1 MNTIIIVLGV
11 IILILIYILF
21 KYFSTNYTNLN
32 TTTNLNNII
41 PAMKIANS
49 PTATRYCYSA
59 WIYINSW
66 DNNVNKVIFS
76 RANNLK
82 LYLSKSSPTLKLDM
96 AMNDG
101 SKGSMIVTDNFPI
114 QKWCFIA
121 ISVDNQYV
129 DAYLDGKLIKSQR
142 FYNQSLSGNQQVG
155 IMPIVPPDSNTPIYL
170 GNSDIS
176 SVQFTAFDAY
186 VAKFHHY
193 SSPIDP
199 QTAWNAY
206 LDGNG
211 NYFTNSLS
219 AYGINLN
226 ILKNNVEQQQIILW

>member
-41 PAMKIANS
+41 PPMKIANS

-82 LYLSKSSPTLKLDM
+82 LYC
-96 AMNDG
+96 
-101 SKGSMIVTDNFPI
+101 V
-114 QKWCFIA
+114 
-121 ISVDNQYV
+121 
-129 DAYLDGKLIKSQR
+129 
-142 FYNQSLSGNQQVG
+142 
-155 IMPIVPPDSNTPIYL
+155 
-170 GNSDIS
+170 
-176 SVQFTAFDAY
+176 
-186 VAKFHHY
+186 
-193 SSPIDP
+193 
-199 QTAWNAY
+199 
-206 LDGNG
+206 
-211 NYFTNSLS
+211 
-219 AYGINLN
+219 
-226 ILKNNVEQQQIILW
+226 